1 MPTTPTP
8 GVSLT
13 LAGRTALISGGSRGI
28 GAAAV
33 RLFRQAGA
41 RVAFSYRAA
50 QAEAEAL
57 SAELGGPDKCLALQ
71 QSLTTPEDG
80 QALVARTLAAFGD
93 LDILVVNHGVWPEDS
108 PAAAITPA
116 RWRNT
121 LSTNLDSAF
130 GLVQAAA
137 AHMLT
142 RPWPA
147 ANGAHGSGSPIEAAR
162 GHIVLVASAA
172 GQRGDP
178 FHADYAASKGALIS
192 LTKTLSA
199 ELAPQAIYCNCVA
212 PGWVTTEMSA
222 SAFATPELAAQ
233 NLAAVPLGRPA
244 HVDEVAGPI
253 LFLCTPFAGFMSGEI
268 LNANGGAVLVG

>member
-1 MPTTPTP
+1 MC
-8 GVSLT
+8 
-13 LAGRTALISGGSRGI
+13 
-28 GAAAV
+28 AAA
-33 RLFRQAGA
+33 
-41 RVAFSYRAA
+41 
-50 QAEAEAL
+50 E
-57 SAELGGPDKCLALQ
+57 
-71 QSLTTPEDG
+71 
-80 QALVARTLAAFGD
+80 
-93 LDILVVNHGVWPEDS
+93 
-108 PAAAITPA
+108 ITPA

-121 LSTNLDSAF
+121 LATNVDSAF

-147 ANGAHGSGSPIEAAR
+147 ANGAHGSGAPIEAPR

-212 PGWVTTEMSA
+212 PGWVTTDMSA
-222 SAFATPELAAQ
+222 SAFATPELSAK
-233 NLAAVPLGRPA
+233 NLAAIPLGRPA

-268 LNANGGAVLVG
+268 LNANGGGVLIG

>member
-1 MPTTPTP
+1 MSNTPIP
-8 GVSLT
+8 GVPLT
-13 LAGRTALISGGSRGI
+13 LTGRTALISGGSRGI
-28 GAAAV
+28 GAATV

-50 QAEAEAL
+50 RAEAEAL
-57 SAELGGPDKCLALQ
+57 SAELGGPTHCLALQ

-93 LDILVVNHGVWPEDS
+93 LDILIVNHGVWPDDA
-108 PAAAITPA
+108 PAAEITPA

-121 LSTNLDSAF
+121 LATNLDSAF

-142 RPWPA
+142 RPSPA
-147 ANGAHGSGSPIEAAR
+147 ENAAGPIEAPR

-212 PGWVTTEMSA
+212 PGWVTTDMSA
-222 SAFATPELAAQ
+222 SAFATPALAAR
-233 NLAAVPLGRPA
+233 NLGPIPLGRPA
-244 HVDEVAGPI
+244 HVHEVAGPI
-253 LFLCTPFAGFMSGEI
+253 LFLCTPFAGFISGEI
-268 LNANGGAVLVG
+268 LNANGGAVLIG